1 MYIKGKKYKSRQND
15 MFIRLRNGYKGHD
28 LCWYGNQDVF
38 LSVVDASS
46 LCFFSRRES
55 LRLICNRN
63 TLHEKRKNSQLP
75 Y

>member
-38 LSVVDASS
+38 LSV
-46 LCFFSRRES
+46 LMP
-55 LRLICNRN
+55 
-63 TLHEKRKNSQLP
+63 LP
-75 Y
+75 CVFLKERVLETDM

>member
-38 LSVVDASS
+38 LSVLMPLPCV
-46 LCFFSRRES
+46 FS
-55 LRLICNRN
+55 LRLICDRN

>member
-38 LSVVDASS
+38 LSVLMPLPCVFPQGAS
-46 LCFFSRRES
+46 
-55 LRLICNRN
+55 
-63 TLHEKRKNSQLP
+63 P
-75 Y
+75 